1 MMGICGCAK
10 IVKVRRRMRRKHY
23 IRRIFV
29 GNLLGMVRVNGRIE
43 WVIKVM
49 FIVSFTTRVIS
60 G

>member
-1 MMGICGCAK
+1 MMGICGSAK
-10 IVKVRRRMRRKHY
+10 IVKVRRRMRRKQH

-29 GNLLGMVRVNGRIE
+29 GNLLAMVRVNGRIE